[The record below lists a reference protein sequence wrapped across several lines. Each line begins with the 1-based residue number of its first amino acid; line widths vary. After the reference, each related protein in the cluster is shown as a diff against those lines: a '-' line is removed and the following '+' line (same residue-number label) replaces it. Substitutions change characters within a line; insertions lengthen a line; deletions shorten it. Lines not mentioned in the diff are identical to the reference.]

1 MKKNAI
7 AALCLGCLLFVA
19 GSPINAQNP
28 VVSLQEC
35 YARAQGQSAISQ
47 NPQLLETLTKLR
59 LQNIAANRLPSIEW
73 KGKAT
78 WQNEIFGLPF
88 KFPGADFNIPLY
100 SIQTNL
106 EASYLLYDGGLSD
119 ARKTIEQAKLATDK
133 QSVAVELNKLKD
145 QVNQYFFAAL
155 LLQEQAKLLDVSQK
169 DLAAKAEQLEAGIQ
183 HGAVLESDLKKVQVE
198 QLKIKSAI
206 ETVNSDRRAMLAV
219 LGSLIGQDVPEE
231 AVLKAPDFEAL
242 RPVGEVRRPELALFD
257 LQKQQVLAS
266 GDLIDANWSPKV
278 SAFVQSGVGYPD
290 PLNFF
295 DEKVSPYFIGGLQF
309 SWKFW
314 DWKQAERERQQL
326 AVQSQIIDNQKKS
339 FEQNISHLEGK
350 FLEDIAKIQTQIA
363 ADEEIAKLQTDIL
376 KQLSPQL
383 EHGVITATDYL
394 LQSNAELQ
402 TRLSLEA
409 PRVQLTQVQ
418 TAYWTWKGWW

>member
-1 MKKNAI
+1 MKNTVL
-7 AALCLGCLLFVA
+7 AAFLLSGFWFLSVL
-19 GSPINAQNP
+19 SISAQPP
-28 VVSLQEC
+28 VTLQDC
-35 YARAQGQSAISQ
+35 YRLAASNSAISGS
-47 NPQLLETLTKLR
+47 PQLLETLTKLR
-59 LQNIAANRLPSIEW
+59 LQNMDASHLPSIEW

-119 ARKTIEQAKLATDK
+119 ARKTVEQAKLATDK

-295 DEKVSPYFIGGLQF
+295 DEKVSPYFIAGVQF

-314 DWKQAERERQQL
+314 DWKQAGRERQQL
-326 AVQSQIIDNQKKS
+326 AVQSQLIENQKKT
-339 FEQNISHLEGK
+339 FEQNIGHQEGK
-350 FLEDIAKIQTQIA
+350 FRENIAKIQAQIA
-363 ADEEIAKLQTDIL
+363 ADGEIAKLQAEIL
-376 KQLSPQL
+376 QQLSSQL
-383 EHGVITATDYL
+383 EHGVITATAYL
-394 LQSNAELQ
+394 LQSDAELQ
-402 TRLSLEA
+402 ARLSENA
-409 PRVQLTQVQ
+409 HRVQLTQVQ
-418 TAYWTWKGWW
+418 AAWWTWKGWW